1 MKKKLLT
8 TLLTIA
14 LCLSLSVGA
23 TFALFTDEAK
33 VNVAV
38 TSGTVDVEANV
49 NTLAYKTLTKD
60 WTAFDDGSTTTNFD
74 NLGGSAT
81 VQDGTVTLSKV
92 APGDGVSFNIDVVN
106 KSDIKVKYRTTIT
119 NANNSDEALFKALQ
133 VSVDGNKFFGKTSSA
148 WALLDES
155 TNGSVVKTIS
165 VKVELPAEAEGAEL
179 MGKTCEF
186 VVSVDAI
193 QANAETFDEVIT
205 TEEVNVN
212 ADSTVSEDA
221 VVETASASAYIPAG
235 TEFVAGQNTATLQVS
250 KAEAN
255 TGNFAFG
262 DGAEQVGIN
271 VDIPEVADTNTGVI
285 VVTLK
290 GYIKDKPATISLFH
304 KGVPMNPVAKGTA
317 HKDYNA
323 DDYYYDSTTGDITF
337 ATDDFSNFTAVL
349 DSMTITT
356 EQELYNVAFAAND
369 NANRKYL
376 NVHTVILANDI
387 ELTKQFNV
395 KNDITV
401 LLNGNKLINTT
412 NSSSEIFIV
421 RAPLTLVG
429 GEIEVNK
436 SALFNAYADVK
447 LDDVKVST
455 TTEGAFGTSLFKTN
469 ANCKELA
476 IINSEIIVNNI
487 KINGNGLFSNW
498 ASTKILIK
506 DTVAN
511 IVLDP
516 TYGQYLVYRS
526 AANVTIEGCEFL
538 VVDTDG
544 FYYEVAEIE
553 NEGVDNRVGYVKAGY
568 AVSNADELVEALE
581 KASTGELKLVVLTND
596 VKIDPATMS
605 NAYGKTGINV
615 KNGQIID
622 GKGHTLDIKG
632 AGGTWDS
639 GINTTG
645 GIIRNIKITGSF
657 RGIFINHNSDYSEK
671 VVLDNVVIEGTVYTI
686 SCDQGLYQGLEA
698 TNCTFN
704 GWTSF
709 AETLGNA
716 KFVNCSFGEGNGYA
730 YCRPYAQTEF
740 VGCEFEAGF
749 SLDPAAIVTFE
760 GCTLDGAALTEEN
773 LTELIAPY
781 IGVAKNATVKA

>member
-1 MKKKLLT
+1 MKKKTLLT

-14 LCLSLSVGA
+14 MCLCLSVGA

-38 TSGTVDVEANV
+38 TSGTVNVEANV
-49 NTLAYKTLTKD
+49 NTLSYKTLTKD
-60 WTAFDDGSTTTNFD
+60 WTSFENGSNVTTFD

-81 VQDGTVTLSKV
+81 IDGGEVILNKI
-92 APGDGVSFNIDVVN
+92 APGDGLSFNVDVVN
-106 KSDIKVKYRTTIT
+106 KSDIKVKFRTSVK
-119 NANNSDEALFKALQ
+119 NANDSDDALFNALQ
-133 VSVDGNKFFGKTSSA
+133 ISVDGNKFFGKTSSS
-148 WALLDES
+148 WSVLDQA
-155 TNGSVVKTIS
+155 TNNSVVKTIAI
-165 VKVELPAEAEGAEL
+165 KVELPAEAEGVEL
-179 MGKTCEF
+179 MGKTCKF
-186 VVSVDAI
+186 SVLIDAI

-205 TEEVNVN
+205 TEEVKVN

-285 VVTLK
+285 VATLK

-317 HKDYNA
+317 HKDYEA

-412 NSSSEIFIV
+412 NSSSEIFQV

-469 ANCKELA
+469 GGCANLVIDGAE
-476 IINSEIIVNNI
+476 INVNNI
-487 KINGNGLFSNW
+487 KLNGGALISNN
-498 ASTKILIK
+498 AATKILIK
-506 DTVAN
+506 DTALN

-526 AANVTIEGCEFL
+526 AANVAIENSNIV

-553 NEGVDNRVGYVKAGY
+553 NEGVNNRVGYVKAGY

-581 KASTGELKLVVLTND
+581 KAAKGEFKLVVLTKD
-596 VKIDPATMS
+596 IKIDTAKMNS
-605 NAYGKTGINV
+605 AYGKTGINV
-615 KNGQIID
+615 LNGQTID
-622 GKGHTLDIKG
+622 GKGHTLDING
-632 AGGTWDS
+632 ADGTWDS

-645 GIIRNIKITGSF
+645 GIIKNIKITGSF
-657 RGIFINHNSDYSEK
+657 RGIFINHNSTYSEK

-686 SCDQGLYQGLEA
+686 SCDQGLNQGLEA

-709 AETLGNA
+709 AATLGDA

-760 GCTLDGAALTEEN
+760 GCTLDGVALTEEN
-773 LTELIAPY
+773 LSELIAPY
-781 IGVAKNATVKA
+781 KGVAENATVK